1 MTEPRVALVSPWPP
15 PEGGMAVQARGL
27 RDALVAAGTP
37 VEVVPTNV
45 GLGPL
50 GRIRGVRGVVNLAIF
65 LARLVWTVPRVD
77 VVHVLSASGLTFFLF
92 TAPTVVLARV
102 AGRRLVV
109 NYRGGLAESFLA
121 RRGRSAGWFLRR
133 AHRLVVP
140 SGFLEAIF
148 RRHGHAP
155 EIVPNYIDVE
165 RFGPRRP
172 ADEGPRLLVTRN
184 LEPIY
189 NVGAAIDALAIVR
202 ERVADAT
209 LWIAGTGSER
219 QALADR
225 AQRLGVADA
234 VHFLGRVPNDEIP
247 MRYATASIALNPTDV
262 DNMPISVLEAFAAG
276 VPVVS
281 TRAGGVPWVV
291 EDGVDGLLVDVGDAA
306 GLAAACLRVL
316 EDPALAERLVDAG
329 RRRVDGFRVERV
341 VEAWQALYRSET
353 RA

>member
-1 MTEPRVALVSPWPP
+1 MAEPRVALVAPWPP

-45 GLGPL
+45 GLGPI
-50 GRIRGVRGVVNLAIF
+50 GRVRGLRGIVNLVIF

-92 TAPTVVLARV
+92 TAPAVVVGRI
-102 AGRRLVV
+102 AGRRVVV

-121 RRGRSAGWFLRR
+121 RRSRSAGWFLRR

-140 SGFLEAIF
+140 SGFLDAIF

-155 EIVPNYIDVE
+155 EILPNYIDVD
-165 RFGPRRP
+165 RFDAPPDRTG
-172 ADEGPRLLVTRN
+172 DPRLLVTRN

-189 NVGAAIDALAIVR
+189 NVGLAIDALAIVR
-202 ERVADAT
+202 KRIAGAT

-219 QALADR
+219 DALAAR
-225 AQRLGVADA
+225 ARAAGVGGA
-234 VHFLGRVPNDEIP
+234 VHFLGRVPNDDVP
-247 MRYATASIALNPTDV
+247 SHYATASIAVNPTNV

-281 TRAGGVPWVV
+281 TRAGGVPFLVD
-291 EDGVDGLLVDVGDAA
+291 DGVDGLLVDVGDAPA
-306 GLAAACLRVL
+306 LAAACIRVL

-329 RRRVDGFRVERV
+329 RARVEGFRIARV
-341 VEAWQALYRSET
+341 VEAWQRLYRSEV
-353 RA
+353 RP